1 MENVIYK
8 VTKTHLVT
16 FTITLNLIA
25 FFECSYL
32 TKKANRIHL
41 QVKITTVITGPE
53 PFDEISGGKCIGRL
67 YKDRLELTSR
77 LKIGD
82 ACTVLRTTCEVW
94 SIKWS
99 QLLVGGP
106 VAKREARGAEAPG
119 GEVGRLPKASR
130 HLQVSGHNRWSVL
143 CAALLPS
150 LSWRG
155 PSTVDTL
162 TLHRFTK
169 LD

>member
-8 VTKTHLVT
+8 VTKTQLIT
-16 FTITLNLIA
+16 FTITLNLLSL
-25 FFECSYL
+25 FWMFVSNQTSKQNTL
-32 TKKANRIHL
+32 TSQDNNCYYRAWAIRWK
-41 QVKITTVITGPE
+41 
-53 PFDEISGGKCIGRL
+53 SGGKCIGRL

-77 LKIGD
+77 LKIGNG
-82 ACTVLRTTCEVW
+82 CTVVRTTCEVW

-143 CAALLPS
+143 CATLLPS